1 MSDKG
6 GGGSMTE
13 EELFG
18 ELDKIEA
25 KIAALEKLLPD
36 SCIILLTDPRLNIT
50 FDTSN
55 PRSEEEA

>member
-1 MSDKG
+1 
-6 GGGSMTE
+6 MTE